1 VSQAQS
7 EETKRLTEV
16 RDLLGQSFEAFN
28 DALAALGS
36 PYRPIT
42 HPDLHAQ
49 VFGDFVSSHE
59 QQIVDA
65 LRERYKPLALAGDD
79 LSGYVAGRRL
89 ESLEPD
95 PAWLHRFKIPPE
107 DEIRRVVATWL
118 RSHGVCEQL
127 DEPAAVADVGELRRT
142 NFARVEDIVDKA
154 RLRVVAWCRL
164 NRQPVP
170 PGWPSVAAITVRGA
184 IEGEGIADLIELE
197 DTWVLERSAQVL
209 GWPAAMARTLVLDE
223 LDMSTEDL
231 SIPSDES
238 AEGVKPQKRT
248 PTIDVAGRSVLD
260 VVQRTTNRV
269 AGSSS
274 RQLCGIQSLRF
285 CLAVGRMG
293 LEPAAKGFMIP

>member
-1 VSQAQS
+1 M
-7 EETKRLTEV
+7 
-16 RDLLGQSFEAFN
+16 
-28 DALAALGS
+28 
-36 PYRPIT
+36 
-42 HPDLHAQ
+42 
-49 VFGDFVSSHE
+49 
-59 QQIVDA
+59 
-65 LRERYKPLALAGDD
+65 
-79 LSGYVAGRRL
+79 
-89 ESLEPD
+89 
-95 PAWLHRFKIPPE
+95 
-107 DEIRRVVATWL
+107 
-118 RSHGVCEQL
+118 
-127 DEPAAVADVGELRRT
+127 
-142 NFARVEDIVDKA
+142 DKA

-285 CLAVGRMG
+285 CLAVELTG
-293 LEPAAKGFMIP
+293 LEPVTPTLPVGSDQVAEMRKWGV